1 MHTSDRHSESDKNH
15 SKEQSRAEQ
24 PGVKALTSVSLNC
37 RVPRTACSRPSFL
50 DALSNIS
57 ASKDLEGLV
66 EEKRRGEGEGRRYTA
81 GNGRIEEMREK
92 ERGDEREGGGVEK

>member
-1 MHTSDRHSESDKNH
+1 M
-15 SKEQSRAEQ
+15 
-24 PGVKALTSVSLNC
+24 
-37 RVPRTACSRPSFL
+37 
-50 DALSNIS
+50 
-57 ASKDLEGLV
+57 